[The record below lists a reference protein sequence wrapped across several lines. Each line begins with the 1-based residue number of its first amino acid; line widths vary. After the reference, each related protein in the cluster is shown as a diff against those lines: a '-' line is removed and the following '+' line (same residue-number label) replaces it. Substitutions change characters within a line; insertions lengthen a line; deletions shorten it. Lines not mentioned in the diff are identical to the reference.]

1 MNEEVHATVDGCGVA
16 WEREREVESNN
27 QGREGNSGPAL
38 ARRREMPG
46 DAERDGERET
56 EAHSTLP
63 R

>member
-1 MNEEVHATVDGCGVA
+1 MEPND
-16 WEREREVESNN
+16 
-27 QGREGNSGPAL
+27 QGREGSGGL
-38 ARRREMPG
+38 VLSETER